1 MDRAADR
8 TTRRE
13 ILRLAVP
20 AFLAL
25 VVEPLFL
32 LADSAIV
39 GHLGT
44 TSLAALGVAST
55 ALLTASG
62 LLIFLAYATTSAVAR
77 HVGASAPGR
86 AVSVGMDGLYLALAL
101 GALTGAAL
109 YAAARP
115 ISAAI
120 GASAATIDQAV
131 TYLQVSALGV
141 PSMLVIL
148 AVTGVLRGLQDT
160 TTPLRIAAIG
170 FPANVALNYLFVYP
184 LGWGIAGSAWGTVI
198 AQTGMAVGLTAA
210 LLTLARR
217 YDARL
222 APHPAG
228 VLRSALDGI
237 PLLVRTLALRA
248 VLLLTV
254 WVAAAFG
261 DAALAAHQVAFTIW
275 GFLTFALDS
284 LAIAAQALTGRSLG
298 AGDREGTRATTQL
311 MTRWGLGAGV
321 VLGAVVLAVHRVLP
335 ALFTPDPLVRQAL
348 ASALVVVAAG
358 QVVSG
363 VVFVL
368 DGVLIGAGDG
378 RYLAV
383 GMVVAL
389 AAYLPLVLWLHAA
402 GPALVGDHGAAYGLV
417 VLWLA
422 FHWFMVV
429 RGMTLWWRARGDHWM
444 VTGTR

>member
-1 MDRAADR
+1 M
-8 TTRRE
+8 
-13 ILRLAVP
+13 
-20 AFLAL
+20 AL
-25 VVEPLFL
+25 
-32 LADSAIV
+32 
-39 GHLGT
+39 
-44 TSLAALGVAST
+44 
-55 ALLTASG
+55 
-62 LLIFLAYATTSAVAR
+62 
-77 HVGASAPGR
+77 
-86 AVSVGMDGLYLALAL
+86 
-101 GALTGAAL
+101 
-109 YAAARP
+109 
-115 ISAAI
+115 
-120 GASAATIDQAV
+120 
-131 TYLQVSALGV
+131 
-141 PSMLVIL
+141 
-148 AVTGVLRGLQDT
+148 
-160 TTPLRIAAIG
+160 
-170 FPANVALNYLFVYP
+170 
-184 LGWGIAGSAWGTVI
+184 
-198 AQTGMAVGLTAA
+198 GLTAA
-210 LLTLARR
+210 LLTLAGGMTPAWRR
-217 YDARL
+217 
-222 APHPAG
+222 PAG

-311 MTRWGLGAGV
+311 MTRWGLGRGRPRRGGAHRPPRAP
-321 VLGAVVLAVHRVLP
+321 GAV
-335 ALFTPDPLVRQAL
+335 PDPLVRQAL
-348 ASALVVVAAG
+348 ASALVVVAVG

-389 AAYLPLVLWLHAA
+389 AAHTLLVLWLHAA
-402 GPALVGDHGAAYGLV
+402 GPALVGDHGAAPGLV

-429 RGMTLWWRARGDHWM
+429 RGMTLWWRAEGDHWM
-444 VTGTR
+444 VTGTRPRSPGPRTTAQRTR